1 MDDAT
6 WQRRIAASSVFLVLL
21 IFMPVPL
28 LPPLGMAE
36 TIQAN
41 LGVGWK
47 GANFLAALCLRV
59 ALYGGLGCSGAI
71 ALAMFWP
78 KPRLLVQF
86 GLVPALLVVLMG
98 LMRAIKSGTPAVG
111 VNAIIPILACVA
123 GAWMGLLLYHRDG
136 KAAAI
141 FGGLAISLGWFSH
154 WTGPSAAVC
163 RASHEDLQRLVANVA
178 ALPADP
184 TRWGKVLQ
192 LAFEE
197 GGSVAKTLD
206 PIARHRAAILALG
219 IALGHPRLARVV
231 GLDPHSPLVVQAG
244 QVRGGTTLQ
253 GREDWVRHFSLSAA
267 LAVVEPPWL
276 SDAEGLLKEEVDA
289 LSGGSGF
296 SFGDLAADRAGV
308 RFATAATQSL
318 AAARV
323 LQRRLAS
330 PIDESDFFPEASDLP
345 EDLPQAS
352 FQREFGHIGSPR
364 YREVIDEIES
374 RLDRCPGLNAR

>member
-1 MDDAT
+1 MDDTT

-36 TIQAN
+36 AIQAR

-59 ALYGGLGCSGAI
+59 GLYGGLGCSGAI

-78 KPRLLVQF
+78 KPRLLMQL
-86 GLVPALLVVLMG
+86 GLIPALLVILLG
-98 LMRAIKSGTPAVG
+98 LMRAIKSGNLAVS
-111 VNAIIPILACVA
+111 VNAVIPVLACIA
-123 GAWMGLLLYHRDG
+123 GAWVGLLLYHRDG

-141 FGGLAISLGWFSH
+141 FAGVAISLGWFVH
-154 WTGPSAAVC
+154 WSGPSAAVC
-163 RASHEDLQRLVANVA
+163 RASHEDLQRLVANAA

-184 TRWGKVLQ
+184 TRWGRLLQ
-192 LAFEE
+192 VAFEE
-197 GGSVAKTLD
+197 GGAAEKALD

-219 IALGHPRLARVV
+219 IALGHERLARIV
-231 GLDPHSPLVVQAG
+231 GLDPQSPLVVQAG
-244 QVRGGTTLQ
+244 LLRGGTTLQ

-267 LAVVEPPWL
+267 LAVVEPSWL

-289 LSGGSGF
+289 LGGGSGF

-308 RFATAATQSL
+308 RFATAATQSVAAAQVLQGRL
-318 AAARV
+318 AAPVDVA
-323 LQRRLAS
+323 
-330 PIDESDFFPEASDLP
+330 DFFPEAADLP
-345 EDLPQAS
+345 EDLHQAA
-352 FQREFGHIGSPR
+352 FEREFGYIGSPR
-364 YREVIDEIES
+364 YLKVIAEIES
-374 RLDRCPGLNAR
+374 RLDRCPGLNTR